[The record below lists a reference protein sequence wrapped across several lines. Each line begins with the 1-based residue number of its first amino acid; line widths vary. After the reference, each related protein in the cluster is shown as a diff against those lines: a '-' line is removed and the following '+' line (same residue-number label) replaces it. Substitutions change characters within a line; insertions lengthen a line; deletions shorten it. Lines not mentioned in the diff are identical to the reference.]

1 MILRNVVPRQGT
13 EIEKLVFCCIIFI
26 EKCSS
31 PTGDGNVL
39 SGTSN
44 IDTLTLRNVVPRQ
57 GTEIVL
63 HYQNQCKINFIEK
76 CSSPTGDGN
85 SVPYTSL
92 ICCICSLRN
101 VVPRQGTEI
110 ILSAHTAIGSIIEK
124 CSSPTGD
131 GNLLFLLLNYNIIY

>member
-1 MILRNVVPRQGT
+1 MLSGTSNIDTLTLRNVVPRQGT

-85 SVPYTSL
+85 
-92 ICCICSLRN
+92 
-101 VVPRQGTEI
+101 
-110 ILSAHTAIGSIIEK
+110 
-124 CSSPTGD
+124 
-131 GNLLFLLLNYNIIY
+131 

>member
-1 MILRNVVPRQGT
+1 MWL
-13 EIEKLVFCCIIFI
+13 IEKCSSPTGDGNADWMIVWRRQRCI

-57 GTEIVL
+57 GTEIYCFYSL
-63 HYQNQCKINFIEK
+63 ITTLFIEK

-85 SVPYTSL
+85 AMLLP
-92 ICCICSLRN
+92 INQCKF
-101 VVPRQGTEI
+101 
-110 ILSAHTAIGSIIEK
+110 IEK

-131 GNLLFLLLNYNIIY
+131 GNPAMLF